1 MSTLAPAIPIEEL
14 RKKLEDLNIEPRF
27 IRGILRDVEFKAL
40 LYKNHQLC
48 YLHEYAKNFQDVK
61 LSINQLSIIFQMNPR
76 TVSKSICKGSQDLKP
91 KGRHKS
97 LDENIENDIVEEIK
111 RRSNEGK
118 AMTKKEVLMFV
129 NMTYKKML
137 THGWLNQFF

>member
-48 YLHEYAKNFQDVK
+48 YLHEYQRI
-61 LSINQLSIIFQMNPR
+61 S
-76 TVSKSICKGSQDLKP
+76 
-91 KGRHKS
+91 
-97 LDENIENDIVEEIK
+97 
-111 RRSNEGK
+111 
-118 AMTKKEVLMFV
+118 
-129 NMTYKKML
+129 KML
-137 THGWLNQFF
+137 NYQLINFPLSFK